1 MISVERFKRMVSMI
15 RQDRGFVFATEW
27 GLNKIITFPYLFIP
41 RMLDIHLFF
50 DRLLDDQAGR

>member
-1 MISVERFKRMVSMI
+1 MI

-27 GLNKIITFPYLFIP
+27 RLNKIISFPYLFIP
-41 RMLDIHLFF
+41 RALDIHLFF